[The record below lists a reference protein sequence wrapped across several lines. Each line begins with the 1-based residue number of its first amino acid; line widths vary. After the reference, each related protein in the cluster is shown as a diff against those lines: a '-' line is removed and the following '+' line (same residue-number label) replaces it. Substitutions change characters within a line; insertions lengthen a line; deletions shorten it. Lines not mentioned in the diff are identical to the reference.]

1 MLRYFITSKAKRNLL
16 KLFFFNRNTAFY
28 TREIARL
35 TGEPLNAVRRELGYL
50 EKAGL
55 LKSHMQGN
63 LKYYEIVKAFPFLSE
78 WEKIILGTPD
88 TTVAKMALK
97 KPRAAPKPSTAVPTT
112 VTARSEA
119 TWQSPGEEPII
130 PSARVIMRQK
140 IAEKPP
146 EITEPPPAEPSPA
159 AVQNE
164 AIRQPPQTSPA
175 FAESEVTRPSPDTS
189 PIPPLTAADEVASQ
203 PAIST
208 MNDLVEYLRQQFIYV
223 STIYLALIHGDSARQ
238 EQIPAQGVD
247 LLVIGDISRDSLL
260 ALIAEIEEETS
271 VRINLTSMSR
281 SDFDYRNARG
291 DPFIRRIWSEKKL
304 VVKGRH

>member
-16 KLFFFNRNTAFY
+16 KLFFFNRNTSFY

-63 LKYYEIVKAFPFLSE
+63 LKYYEIIKAFPFLSE

-88 TTVAKMALK
+88 TTTGKKVVK
-97 KPRAAPKPSTAVPTT
+97 KPKAAPKPPVPPPVVVAASREET
-112 VTARSEA
+112 RQPS
-119 TWQSPGEEPII
+119 GEEPIV
-130 PSARVIMRQK
+130 PGARVIMRQT
-140 IAEKPP
+140 IPP
-146 EITEPPPAEPSPA
+146 EPPEAAEVPLTAPPSIP
-159 AVQNE
+159 VYDE
-164 AIRQPPQTSPA
+164 AIRQPSLV
-175 FAESEVTRPSPDTS
+175 SMS
-189 PIPPLTAADEVASQ
+189 
-203 PAIST
+203 
-208 MNDLVEYLRQQFIYV
+208 DLVEYLRQQFINV
-223 STIYLALIHGDSARQ
+223 STIHLALIHGDSARQ
-238 EQIPAQGVD
+238 EQIPLSGVE
-247 LLVIGDISRDSLL
+247 LLVIGDIGRDSLL

-291 DPFIRRIWSEKKL
+291 DPLVRRIWSEKKL

>member
-16 KLFFFNRNTAFY
+16 KLFFFNRNTSFY

-63 LKYYEIVKAFPFLSE
+63 LKYYEIIKAFPFLSE

-88 TTVAKMALK
+88 TTLGKKVAK
-97 KPRAAPKPSTAVPTT
+97 KPKAAPKPAVSSPA
-112 VTARSEA
+112 VTAESRES
-119 TWQSPGEEPII
+119 TRQPSGEEPIV
-130 PSARVIMRQK
+130 PGARVIMRGTIPQ
-140 IAEKPP
+140 KPP
-146 EITEPPPAEPSPA
+146 EITEVPFAAPPPVPA
-159 AVQNE
+159 YDE
-164 AIRQPPQTSPA
+164 AIRQPS
-175 FAESEVTRPSPDTS
+175 
-189 PIPPLTAADEVASQ
+189 LASM
-203 PAIST
+203 S
-208 MNDLVEYLRQQFIYV
+208 DLVGYLRQQFISV
-223 STIYLALIHGDSARQ
+223 STIHLALIHGESARQ
-238 EQIPAQGVD
+238 EQIPLSGAD
-247 LLVIGDISRDSLL
+247 LLIIGDISRDSLL

-291 DPFIRRIWSEKKL
+291 DSLVRRIWSEKKL